1 MIFTVLKK
9 SSKFYALFSG
19 FLWAALLVLFIF
31 SPYPAAAFVQ
41 VHISD
46 LQNGFYINRYNFD
59 TFPIMGQANAGK
71 DVRIFAN
78 GTLMGTAAPDEAGKF
93 LINLDFSTH
102 NEGPITIWAVQESIR
117 SDSITGAYDAT
128 PPRVFTAEIDENS
141 ISIRFNESNLKN
153 AFREKN
159 YRFSPSLNF
168 KTPGGADDIV
178 QIGDF
183 TYQLALKSVPQHEI
197 IRLSMSG
204 IADRAGNA
212 IDPAPVFI
220 NDGDRDHM
228 ADDWEAENGLDILIA
243 DALPDHDGD
252 GFSNLQEYQARSNPF
267 KVLSAPI
274 EIRDSIPQEDAG
286 IVNAA
291 RVPDETGFAVLIRS
305 VHGIDLNSADAIRFT
320 IDDGFHVPYIRDLR
334 FDTVR
339 VVKLIDEQDDQ
350 ATFLWAVY
358 DRFLEPYMHSN
369 YPHNSHIYIK
379 VEIKDVADNILQPA
393 AFEFKIESAAQR
405 AASRQN
411 RPKTEEIYA
420 VDPDSG
426 GSHDAGIQ
434 VVEGELA
441 GARVMYNSNEPLTP
455 QFGSQGEIEKVN
467 IEGLEAVGMPV
478 NLAPHTV
485 FDTPVKLFVPV
496 PEDADILSVGLA
508 YHDGTQWLPAADAEG
523 NVLPGGE
530 GWMVPGSRVNHT
542 ESSPALIEVQ
552 VYHFSGTQTVVFASF
567 DGTREE
573 EDRPPGESRS
583 GAVVFVSCFVDS
595 VSPDSRSASWPLSLI
610 VGMIILMCGLR
621 FFIRQDN
628 WNSE

>member
-9 SSKFYALFSG
+9 SSKFYALFWG
-19 FLWAALLVLFIF
+19 FLWAALLVLF
-31 SPYPAAAFVQ
+31 
-41 VHISD
+41 
-46 LQNGFYINRYNFD
+46 
-59 TFPIMGQANAGK
+59 
-71 DVRIFAN
+71 
-78 GTLMGTAAPDEAGKF
+78 
-93 LINLDFSTH
+93 INLDFSTH

-117 SDSITGAYDAT
+117 SASITGAYDAT
-128 PPRVFTAEIDENS
+128 PPRVFAAEIDENS

-168 KTPGGADDIV
+168 KTPGGVDDIV

-204 IADRAGNA
+204 ITDRAGNA

-339 VVKLIDEQDDQ
+339 VVKLIDEQDDR

-358 DRFLEPYMHSN
+358 DRLLEPYMPSN
-369 YPHNSHIYIK
+369 YQHNFHIYIK
-379 VEIKDVADNILQPA
+379 IEIRDVADNILQPA

-552 VYHFSGTQTVVFASF
+552 VYHFSGTQTVVFASS